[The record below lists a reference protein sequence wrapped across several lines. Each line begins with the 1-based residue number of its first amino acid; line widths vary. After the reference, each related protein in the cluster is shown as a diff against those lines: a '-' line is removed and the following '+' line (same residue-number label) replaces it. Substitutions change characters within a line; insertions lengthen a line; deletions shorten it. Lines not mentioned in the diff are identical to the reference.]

1 MKALMLLPRSVAL
14 KNAAGVEGVKNGA
27 LVLTDAA
34 DVCILNDEEYD
45 LTQAGSAVSEI
56 VARG

>member
-1 MKALMLLPRSVAL
+1 MLSCSQ
-14 KNAAGVEGVKNGA
+14 NAAGVEGVKNGA
-27 LVLTDAA
+27 LVLPDAA
-34 DVCILNDEEYD
+34 DVCILKDEEYD